1 MVVRIDDFLSQ
12 VSKGG
17 GMAMG
22 NMFKVT
28 LPTINKTTSETMSI
42 LCKSVNLPGRQM
54 LSAEKRSGMETKKV
68 AYGYTSEDV
77 TMSFYV
83 LNDYSAKDYFERW
96 QDLVVN
102 QDTKE
107 IGYHNEYTE
116 QVVIQQIRKGVSFP
130 VARKKLFDAGK
141 IPSSIRGRLPRK
153 GPIDFAQGEF
163 DLDVLKPDDIVYTC
177 VLLDAYPTSLV
188 AMELGNENQL
198 LEVSVQLSY
207 TNWRG
212 GTNKKLQTQQLGEGL
227 VGGAIQFARG
237 LF

>member
-1 MVVRIDDFLSQ
+1 MVVRIDDFLSEI
-12 VSKGG
+12 SAGG

-28 LPTINKTTSETMSI
+28 LPSINKSKSETMSL
-42 LCKSVNLPGRQM
+42 LCKTVNLPGRQM
-54 LSAEKRSGMETKKV
+54 QSAEKRSGMEMKKV
-68 AYGYTSEDV
+68 AYGYASEDV
-77 TMSFYV
+77 TMSFYL
-83 LNDYSAKDYFERW
+83 LNDYSTKDYFERW
-96 QDLVVN
+96 QDEIVN

-107 IGYHNEYTE
+107 LGYHNEYAK
-116 QVVIQQIRKGVSFP
+116 QVIIQQIRKGVSFP

-141 IPSSIRGRLPRK
+141 IPSSIRGRLPRL

-163 DLDVLKPDDIVYTC
+163 DLDILQPDDIVYTC

-188 AMELGNENQL
+188 ALELGNENQL

-212 GTNKKLQTQQLGEGL
+212 ASNKKLQTQQAGEAL